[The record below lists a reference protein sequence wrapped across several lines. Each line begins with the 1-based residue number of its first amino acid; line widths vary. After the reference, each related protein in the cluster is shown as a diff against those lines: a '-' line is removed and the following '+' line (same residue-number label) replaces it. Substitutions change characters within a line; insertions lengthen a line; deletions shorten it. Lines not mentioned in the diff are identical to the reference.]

1 MTLQLDLPVRG
12 GDARALYRKMLQI
25 RRVEEAVLRLRRAD
39 LVAGSVH
46 PCIGQESAP
55 VGVAAALDDRDR
67 VVATYRGHGWALAC
81 GVPAEEL
88 LGEVLGRTTGT
99 NHGRAGS
106 PYLTSPAHGFV
117 GENSIVGAGLPV
129 ANGVAMALMTGG
141 AGGVVAVSFGDGA
154 TNQGGA
160 HEALVFAIARALPVI
175 FVCENNLWSEMTPI
189 TATVPKSELWRR
201 AAAYGLPAEQVDGSD
216 VRAAHA
222 AALRAVGHA
231 RAGGGPSFLEITV
244 PRILGHYNAD
254 IEHYRSAEDRAAHAV
269 RDPILALRAALLAEG
284 RLTAAELDEVDRE
297 IDGVVAVAVDRAL
310 AAPVPDPSAAFGQVT
325 GPVQPQQLAPLP
337 AGGTAVPLGL
347 AINRALDE
355 ELASRPQAV
364 LFGEDI
370 AIPGG
375 TFGVTRG
382 LFKKHGDRV
391 FDTPISEAAILGAA
405 LGCSLEGMRPI
416 VEIMWMD
423 FLLVALDQ
431 LVNQAANVRYLSDGR
446 LSAPMVVRMQQGA
459 TPGSCAQHSQSL
471 EAILAHIPGLRVG
484 LPATSQDAY
493 QMLRAAVADPDPVV
507 LIEARRLYLT
517 ATPLDTSVPAEQ
529 VGGARLRRSG
539 TDLAIVTWGTMV
551 DQSLEAA
558 GQLASEDG
566 ISASVLDLRWLSPL
580 DEQAIADVLRDSS
593 GKLLIAHEANITGG
607 FGAEVAARIAE
618 RHLDL
623 LDAPIR
629 RVGTPDS
636 RIPAAPVLQ
645 RALIPDAVVIKQA
658 AVKLHNF

>member
-1 MTLQLDLPVRG
+1 M
-12 GDARALYRKMLQI
+12 
-25 RRVEEAVLRLRRAD
+25 
-39 LVAGSVH
+39 
-46 PCIGQESAP
+46 
-55 VGVAAALDDRDR
+55 AAALDDRDR

-88 LGEVLGRTTGT
+88 LGEILGRTTGT

-129 ANGVAMALMTGG
+129 ANGVAMALTASGP
-141 AGGVVAVSFGDGA
+141 GGVVAVSFGDGA
-154 TNQGGA
+154 TNQGSA

-189 TATVPKSELWRR
+189 TATVPKSELWQR

-222 AALRAVGHA
+222 AALRVVGHA
-231 RAGGGPSFLEITV
+231 RGGGGPSFLEITV

-254 IEHYRSAEDRAAHAV
+254 IEHYRSAEDRAAHAA

-284 RLTAAELDEVDRE
+284 QLTATELDEVDRE
-297 IDGVVAVAVDRAL
+297 IAGVVAVAVDRAV

-355 ELASRPQAV
+355 ELTSRPQAV

-375 TFGVTRG
+375 TFGVTRN
-382 LFKKHGDRV
+382 LLKKHGDRV

-431 LVNQAANVRYLSDGR
+431 LVNQAANVRYLSEGR
-446 LSAPMVVRMQQGA
+446 VSAPIVVRMQQGA

-551 DQSLEAA
+551 DQSMEAA
-558 GQLASEDG
+558 GQLASEEG

-645 RALIPDAVVIKQA
+645 RALIPDAIAIKQA
-658 AVKLHNF
+658 AVKLHRF